1 MANKKPVSFD
11 DIILADR
18 EKNQKKKQEEL
29 ANQLLGKNRRRSAP
43 ASGSGSGSGFSA
55 NRGQNKTQNAKPG
68 SLASRIGVAKR
79 STPATA
85 NFNKN
90 KPASAISTGR
100 QRGNTGKNDRAKS
113 EQVWD
118 AIRAGN
124 SQANV
129 RPAKQGRA
137 PGNTLSIKGASGPF
151 VVVGRNFAPGTTA
164 ADIQSALEPTTGPM
178 LSCRIVSS
186 HPSVVAE
193 FAFAEKHNAELMIA
207 NFDNQRADGRVLA
220 MSLKSPNAGPTAKDP
235 FTALR
240 AQADQERLRARRS
253 AGHEKDLLASQMS
266 QPGLYSDKMMVDTP
280 QQNNKGNQNQNR
292 RKGRR

>member
-1 MANKKPVSFD
+1 MADKKPVSFD

-43 ASGSGSGSGFSA
+43 ASGSGSGSGT
-55 NRGQNKTQNAKPG
+55 NRGQNRTQNAKPG

-79 STPATA
+79 STSATVNA
-85 NFNKN
+85 NKN
-90 KPASAISTGR
+90 KPTPVTNTGR
-100 QRGNTGKNDRAKS
+100 SRGNTGKNDRAKS
-113 EQVWD
+113 EKVWD

-129 RPAKQGRA
+129 RPAKQSRGS
-137 PGNTLSIKGASGPF
+137 GNSLSIKGASGPF

-186 HPSVVAE
+186 QPSVVAE
-193 FAFAEKHNAELMIA
+193 FAFAEKQTAELVIA
-207 NFDNQRADGRVLA
+207 NFDNQRADGRVLT
-220 MSLKSPNAGPTAKDP
+220 MSLKSANAKPGAQDP

-240 AQADQERLRARRS
+240 AQADQERLRARGG
-253 AGHEKDLLASQMS
+253 AGHQKDLLAPQTSQS
-266 QPGLYSDKMMVDTP
+266 GLYSDEMMVDTP

-292 RKGRR
+292 RRGRR

>member
-18 EKNQKKKQEEL
+18 EKNQKKKLEDL

-43 ASGSGSGSGFSA
+43 ASGSGSGSGA

-79 STPATA
+79 SASATV
-85 NFNKN
+85 NPNKN
-90 KPASAISTGR
+90 KPAPATNTGR
-100 QRGNTGKNDRAKS
+100 QRGNTGRNDRVNS
-113 EQVWD
+113 EQVWN

-124 SQANV
+124 GQANV
-129 RPAKQGRA
+129 RSAKQGRA
-137 PGNTLSIKGASGPF
+137 SGNISIKGASGPF

-178 LSCRIVSS
+178 LSCRIVAS

-193 FAFAEKHNAELMIA
+193 FAFAEKQTAELVIA
-207 NFDNQRADGRVLA
+207 NFHNQRADGRLLT
-220 MSLKSPNAGPTAKDP
+220 MSLKPANAGSTAQDP

-240 AQADQERLRARRS
+240 AQADQERLRARRG
-253 AGHEKDLLASQMS
+253 AGHQSDLLAPQGTSRS
-266 QPGLYSDKMMVDTP
+266 GLYSDEMMVDTP
-280 QQNNKGNQNQNR
+280 QQTNKGNQNQNR